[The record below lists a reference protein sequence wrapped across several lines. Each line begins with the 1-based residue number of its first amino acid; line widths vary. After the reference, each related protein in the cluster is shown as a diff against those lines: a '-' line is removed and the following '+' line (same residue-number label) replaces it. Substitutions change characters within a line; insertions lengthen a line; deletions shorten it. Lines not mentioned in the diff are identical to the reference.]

1 MDFVQIVI
9 GRPGCVDLRDMP
21 SRLVCTHRL
30 GAALCAATALALTAP
45 TVSLASTSSRHA
57 GPTAH
62 IALGLMDS
70 GVGVRHSSRH
80 HAVKKHRQAAA
91 HTATSR

>member
-1 MDFVQIVI
+1 M
-9 GRPGCVDLRDMP
+9 R
-21 SRLVCTHRL
+21 SRRLCTPRL
-30 GAALCAATALALTAP
+30 AAALVAAAALALTAP
-45 TVSLASTSSRHA
+45 AASLASSSSRQA

-80 HAVKKHRQAAA
+80 HAVKKHQQAAEF
-91 HTATSR
+91 TATSW